1 MLGWM
6 HEVGRGVP
14 KDLDEAVRWL
24 GLAATQGND
33 VARVHL
39 KHIETL
45 R

>member
-1 MLGWM
+1 M

-14 KDLDEAVRWL
+14 KDLGEAARRF

-33 VARVHL
+33 AARGHL